1 MRKRFF
7 LMILLPILMISINIQ
22 NLSAKDYSIP
32 NVKIDVTL
40 NKDGSAYFVEERSYS
55 FQGTFSFGYYDL
67 PKTGYESLEEF
78 LVYEGDTLYKYEQT
92 KNINTYY
99 IEDTGNNYRVNFFYS
114 ATDETKTFKFI
125 YKLKG
130 VTKVY
135 EDYGEFCWKLQGV
148 GWDKKIGVF
157 ESTIRL
163 LTPVPMDNY
172 YVWTHGPLWGN
183 IEKVDDKTIYLKVD
197 DVPEYTFVEARI
209 LIPSNYFTEA
219 KKLSGNIKDNVI
231 NEETKLARDSN
242 VKRVLT
248 SILFWLPIVIFAL
261 LLFYIFYLYNKY
273 GKEYKVPKEY
283 DYIREP
289 PSDIKPAVLGHLL
302 TFGSFNDTFLKA
314 TIMDLIHRGI
324 ISVEKDPNSKNDYIF
339 TLNKKEEELQAF
351 EKILVDKIL
360 FDTSDSFTVKE
371 LNKKIKKNQEH
382 YYYIFEDFK
391 NEIKEEAKKYDFFDK
406 KSEGKSNFAMGLGCF
421 IPIAAIILTVI
432 TRNLLFLLWLILV
445 PIYLIVGSAALKRRS
460 YKGKEEFDKWMAL
473 KRFLNDFSNLKEYGP
488 KSVVIWEKYLIYG
501 TILGVAKTVLKALK
515 IVFPQIEDIENGRL
529 IPIATGFSFANFDQS
544 FNSLNNAISRA
555 VSATSSAYKT
565 SRSSWSSGGGGGG
578 GFSGGGGGGG
588 GGSGGGMG

>member
-7 LMILLPILMISINIQ
+7 LLIFLPILMISINIQ

-78 LVYEGDTLYKYEQT
+78 LVYEGDIHYKEEQT

-114 ATDETKTFKFI
+114 ATDEIKTFKFI

-135 EDYGEFCWKLQGV
+135 EDYGEFYWKLQGT
-148 GWDKKIGVF
+148 GWDKKIGLF

-163 LTPVPMDNY
+163 LTPIPKDDY
-172 YVWTHGPLWGN
+172 YVWAHGPLWGN

-197 DVPEYTFVEARI
+197 DVPASTFIEARI
-209 LIPSNYFTEA
+209 LIPSTYFTEA
-219 KKLSGNIKDNVI
+219 KKLSGNIKDKVI

-242 VKRVLT
+242 VKRILT

-273 GKEYKVPKEY
+273 GKEYKIPKEY

-314 TIMDLIHRGI
+314 TIMDLIHRGFI
-324 ISVEKDPNSKNDYIF
+324 NVEKDPNSKNDYIF
-339 TLNKKEEELQAF
+339 TLNKKSDELQGF

-360 FDTSDSFTVKE
+360 FDISDSFTVKE

-391 NEIKEEAKKYDFFDK
+391 NEIKEESKNYDFFDK
-406 KSEGKSNFAMGLGCF
+406 KSEGKSNFARGLGFF
-421 IPIAAIILTVI
+421 IPIAGIILTVI
-432 TRNLLFLLWLILV
+432 TRNLLFLLWLILA
-445 PIYLIVGSAALKRRS
+445 PIYLIVGSSALKRRS

-473 KRFLNDFSNLKEYGP
+473 KNFLNDFSNLKEYGP
-488 KSVVIWEKYLIYG
+488 KSIIVWEKYLIYG

-515 IVFPQIEDIENGRL
+515 IVFPQIEDIENSRI
-529 IPIATGFSFANFDQS
+529 IPIAVGTSFTNFDLS

>member
-1 MRKRFF
+1 MKKRFF
-7 LMILLPILMISINIQ
+7 LLILLPILMVSINIK
-22 NLSAKDYSIP
+22 NLYAKDYSIP
-32 NVKIDVTL
+32 NVKIDVTI

-78 LVYEGDTLYKYEQT
+78 LVYEGDTLYKEEQT
-92 KNINTYY
+92 KNLNTYY

-135 EDYGEFCWKLQGV
+135 EDYGEFYWKLQGT
-148 GWDKKIGVF
+148 GWDKKIGLF

-163 LTPVPMDNY
+163 LTPVSIDDY
-172 YVWTHGPLWGN
+172 YVWAHGPLWGN

-209 LIPSNYFTEA
+209 LIPSTYFTEA

-231 NEETKLARDSN
+231 KEETKWARDSN

-248 SILFWLPIVIFAL
+248 SILYWFPIVIFAL

-324 ISVEKDPNSKNDYIF
+324 INVEKDPNSKNDYIF
-339 TLNKKEEELQAF
+339 TLNKKNDELQGF

-360 FDTSDSFTVKE
+360 FDISDSFTVKE

-391 NEIKEEAKKYDFFDK
+391 NEIKEESKNYDFFDK
-406 KSEGKSNFAMGLGCF
+406 KSEGKSNFARGLGFF
-421 IPIAAIILTVI
+421 IPIAGIILTVI
-432 TRNLLFLLWLILV
+432 TRNLLFLLLLILA
-445 PIYLIVGSAALKRRS
+445 PIYLIVGSSALKRRS

-473 KRFLNDFSNLKEYGP
+473 KNFLNDFSNLKEYGP
-488 KSVVIWEKYLIYG
+488 KSIVVWEKYLIYG

-515 IVFPQIEDIENGRL
+515 IVFPQIEDIENSRL
-529 IPIATGFSFANFDQS
+529 IPIAVGTSFANFDLS